1 MDLPA
6 FPISRAEGT
15 VLMVLEA
22 LIEDDGTKVCGIKQI
37 VGTIH
42 APPKAWV
49 AAVREEVAKIETMAR
64 DSGCHEVRICGRDWS
79 RIFPD
84 YSECAGLTNGI
95 MKRL

>member
-6 FPISRAEGT
+6 FPIVRDEGT
-15 VLMVLEA
+15 VLMVLQA

-49 AAVREEVAKIETMAR
+49 AAVREEVAKIEGMAR
-64 DSGCHEVRICGRDWS
+64 DKGFDEIRICGRDWS

-84 YSECAGLTNGI
+84 YSACAGLTNGI